1 MPGKKIFC
9 QSLLKIPSAS
19 NFSFTGSMLPDYLP
33 IVQVS
38 RPPGDPENC
47 CRVFDVLREE
57 IAQKGVRVGVVKR
70 LGQHSKDIIE
80 DRDNLQSVVSSD
92 LLVVDGQCDLDCA
105 KLYLGHH
112 AGIEKNLGRTSP
124 WFACADISDA
134 VACADTVFNWLTSCM
149 KNTPLW
155 GCVLIGGRSSRM
167 GSPKHLIDG
176 GDGKSWL
183 ERSVDLLSSQVARI
197 VISGEGDI
205 PQVLNSLKRIDD
217 LPGLSGPMA
226 GISAVIRQ
234 YPFVSWIVMACDMP
248 DITVESIRWI
258 IEQQRPGRLAVI
270 PRNPITDRGEPLYG
284 WYDFR
289 CAPLFD
295 RLAGKG
301 EMRMNKLGQ
310 CVGVYNPV
318 IPGNLVGA
326 WRNVNRPEEL
336 DRPPRGQS

>member
-1 MPGKKIFC
+1 
-9 QSLLKIPSAS
+9 
-19 NFSFTGSMLPDYLP
+19 MLPDYLP
-33 IVQVS
+33 IVHVS
-38 RPPGDPENC
+38 RSPGDPESC
-47 CRVFDVLREE
+47 SRLFDVLLEQ
-57 IAQKGVRVGVVKR
+57 IAQKGVRVGVVER
-70 LGQHSKDIIE
+70 FVQQSKDIIE
-80 DRDNLQSVVSSD
+80 DRDILQSIASSD
-92 LLVVDGQCDLDCA
+92 LLVVSGQCDRDCA

-112 AGIEKNLGRTSP
+112 AVIEENLETTSP
-124 WFACADISDA
+124 RFSCSDISDA
-134 VACADTVFNWLTSCM
+134 VACADTVFNWLKTCM

-197 VISGEGDI
+197 VISGQGDI
-205 PQVLNSLKRIDD
+205 PPLLNSLKRIDD

-226 GISAVIRQ
+226 GISAVIKQ

-258 IEQQRPGRLAVI
+258 IEQQRPGRLAII
-270 PRNPITDRGEPLYG
+270 PQNPITGRGEPLYG

-289 CAPLFD
+289 CAPLLD
-295 RLAGKG
+295 QLAGKG
-301 EMRMNKLGQ
+301 EMRMNRLGE
-310 CVGVYNPV
+310 CVGVYSPV
-318 IPGNLVGA
+318 IPGKLVSA

-336 DRPPRGQS
+336 DHPPLMQS

>member
-1 MPGKKIFC
+1 
-9 QSLLKIPSAS
+9 
-19 NFSFTGSMLPDYLP
+19 MLPDYLP
-33 IVQVS
+33 IIHMS
-38 RPPGDPENC
+38 RSPGDPESC
-47 CRVFDVLREE
+47 SRLFDALLEE
-57 IAQKGVRVGVVKR
+57 IAQKGVRVGMVER
-70 LGQHSKDIIE
+70 LVQQSKDMIE
-80 DRDNLQSVVSSD
+80 DGDILQSIVNSD
-92 LLVVDGQCDLDCA
+92 LLVVNGQCDRDCA

-112 AGIEKNLGRTSP
+112 AGIEESLERMYPRFTCS
-124 WFACADISDA
+124 DISDA
-134 VACADTVFNWLTSCM
+134 VACADTVFNWLTRCM
-149 KNTPLW
+149 KSTPLW

-183 ERSVDLLSSQVARI
+183 EQSVDLLSSQVARI

-226 GISAVIRQ
+226 GISAVIKQ

-248 DITVESIRWI
+248 DITVESIRWL
-258 IEQQRPGRLAVI
+258 IEQRRPGRLAVI

-295 RLAGKG
+295 QQAGKG
-301 EMRMNKLGQ
+301 EMRMNRLGK
-310 CVGVYNPV
+310 CVGVCNPV
-318 IPGNLVGA
+318 IPGNLVSA

-336 DRPPRGQS
+336 DHPPLTQS